1 MYVMMISHRITSV
14 CTVGSLVQAVE
25 ATWKQDVHYARD
37 DGMETQAGL
46 RRRIM
51 MLIYLKNNNYRYTL
65 SSQIQLS
72 RRRRR
77 RGGRQLEEEYRR
89 MWRAHGHTH
98 SQSTV
103 IIYKPTTK

>member
-46 RRRIM
+46 
-51 MLIYLKNNNYRYTL
+51 
-65 SSQIQLS
+65 S
-72 RRRRR
+72 
-77 RGGRQLEEEYRR
+77 GG
-89 MWRAHGHTH
+89 GGG
-98 SQSTV
+98 
-103 IIYKPTTK
+103 